1 MPIPKT
7 ANALKRVRL
16 ERGVAQGEL
25 ASLARISRQ
34 ALSEIEAGHSC
45 PSTAVALRLSK
56 ALHCS
61 VEDLFQL
68 PEDGE
73 ALLATWATRRD
84 RGLGSPRTPRAH
96 SRGRRTHG
104 GDRPSRVALGF
115 VGGHWVAHSLAAEHP
130 ASMCV
135 AADGLVRGLK
145 GTPAVGENRNP
156 SVRVAPLRD
165 RGALR
170 ENILAIGCDPALGLL
185 SAWLGERHPKSR
197 VIWLHAP
204 SMAAL
209 ETLARDAAH
218 VAGTHLLDEQSRIF
232 NVPFVR
238 SLFPHRSMLVI
249 NIARWEEG
257 FVVRPGNPMRIR
269 TVADLVRPQVCFV
282 NREVGSGARKLLD
295 RLLAQERIAST
306 KVDGYQRIA
315 AGHLAVA
322 QAVSMGLVDVGIA
335 NRASSVAQGLDF
347 VPLAEERS
355 DLVLPQELSA
365 DSRVGRI
372 IDALESRGFRRE
384 LVSLGG
390 YQVSESGHLVEELRA
405 Q

>member
-1 MPIPKT
+1 MSVPKT
-7 ANALKRVRL
+7 ANALKSVRH

-25 ASLARISRQ
+25 ASLAGISRQ
-34 ALSEIEAGHSC
+34 ALSEIEAGRSC

-68 PEDGE
+68 PEDRE
-73 ALLATWATRRD
+73 TLLASWATRRD
-84 RGLGSPRTPRAH
+84 RALGSPQPPKPPGL
-96 SRGRRTHG
+96 GRRTHF

-115 VGGHWVAHSLAAEHP
+115 VGGRWVAHSLAAEHP
-130 ASMCV
+130 ASTCI
-135 AADGLVRGLK
+135 AADGLVRSGK
-145 GTPAVGENRNP
+145 GTSAAGEHD
-156 SVRVAPLRD
+156 SAVRVMPLRE

-170 ENILAIGCDPALGLL
+170 ENILAVGCDPALGLL

-209 ETLARDAAH
+209 ETLAEGGAH
-218 VAGTHLLDEQSRIF
+218 VAGTHLLDEPSRIF
-232 NVPFVR
+232 NVPYVR
-238 SLFPHRSMLVI
+238 SLFPRRSMLVI

-257 FVVRPGNPMRIR
+257 LVVPPGNPLRIR
-269 TVADLVRPQVCFV
+269 TVADLARPKVRFI
-282 NREVGSGARKLLD
+282 NREAGSGARKLLD
-295 RLLAQERIAST
+295 RLLTQKRIPPSRVNGYERIAP
-306 KVDGYQRIA
+306 
-315 AGHLAVA
+315 GHLAVA

-335 NRASSVAQGLDF
+335 NRSSSVAHGLDF

-355 DLVLPQELSA
+355 DLVVPQELCA
-365 DSRVGRI
+365 DFRVARI
-372 IDALESRGFRRE
+372 IDALESRAFRRE
-384 LVSLGG
+384 LASLGG
-390 YQVSESGHLVEELRA
+390 YQVSESGHLVEELKA